1 MGIGPSWSRNGQ
13 GVTGE
18 SVLSGI
24 DSLFVA
30 WDPAE
35 KFRQLLQGG
44 AFALS
49 EGALCIAAI
58 GCPDMDYAVELD
70 RLDALAD
77 RCDRSSREKMLLSLF
92 GDLGFHG
99 NRGDYYDPRNSFL
112 NEVMR
117 RRTGI
122 PISLAVLT
130 IAIGE
135 RIGYQFEG
143 IGLPGHFMI
152 RDRNDPDVFID
163 VFAGGALLDA
173 RSCEKLFHQI
183 TGGDKG
189 FHPAYLAPVDYSSI
203 MERMLGNLRAIYAQS
218 KDYANLEWVLELRT
232 MCPSVP
238 AGEARELGMI
248 NMERGR
254 FDEAARRFERL
265 ALVAEDDDEE
275 QLQRLATLARARM
288 N

>member
-1 MGIGPSWSRNGQ
+1 M
-13 GVTGE
+13 
-18 SVLSGI
+18 
-24 DSLFVA
+24 A
-30 WDPAE
+30 WDPAA
-35 KFRQLLQGG
+35 KFRQLLQDEK
-44 AFALS
+44 FALH
-49 EGALCIAAI
+49 EGALCIAAH
-58 GCPDMDYAVELD
+58 GCPGMDFEAELD
-70 RLDALAD
+70 RLDALAG
-77 RCDRSSREKMLLSLF
+77 RCERSSREQMLLSLF

-135 RIGYQFEG
+135 RTGYEFEG
-143 IGLPGHFMI
+143 VGLPGHFMI
-152 RDRNDPDVFID
+152 RDRNEPDVFID

-173 RSCEKLFHQI
+173 QGCEEMFHQI

-189 FHPAYLAPVDYSSI
+189 FHPAYLAPVERSSI
-203 MERMLGNLRAIYAQS
+203 MERMLGNLRAIYAQN

-232 MCPSVP
+232 LCPSVP
-238 AGEARELGMI
+238 AGEAKQLGMI

-254 FDEAARRFERL
+254 FDEAARRFEQL
-265 ALVAEDDDEE
+265 AQVADDDDEE
-275 QLQRLATLARARM
+275 QLQRLAALARARM

>member
-1 MGIGPSWSRNGQ
+1 MDWEPGK
-13 GVTGE
+13 
-18 SVLSGI
+18 
-24 DSLFVA
+24 
-30 WDPAE
+30 
-35 KFRQLLQGG
+35 KFCQLLQDME
-44 AFALS
+44 FPLH
-49 EGALCIAAI
+49 EGALCIAAYA
-58 GCPDMDYAVELD
+58 CPEMDFDAELD

-77 RCDRSSREKMLLSLF
+77 RCDRASRDQMLHSLF
-92 GDLGFHG
+92 SELGFHG
-99 NRGDYYDPRNSFL
+99 NRVDYYDPRNSFL

-130 IAIGE
+130 IAIGGRTGHE
-135 RIGYQFEG
+135 FDG
-143 IGLPGHFMI
+143 IGLPGHFLI
-152 RDRNDPDVFID
+152 RDRNDPEVFID

-173 RSCEKLFHQI
+173 QGCEELYRQV
-183 TGGDKG
+183 TGRHKG
-189 FHPAYLAPVDYSSI
+189 FHPAYLAPVEHSSI

-238 AGEARELGMI
+238 AGEAKQLGMI

-254 FDEAARRFERL
+254 FDEAARRFEGL
-265 ALVAEDDDEE
+265 AQAAEGDDEE
-275 QLQRLATLARARM
+275 QLSRLAIQARARM

>member
-1 MGIGPSWSRNGQ
+1 M
-13 GVTGE
+13 
-18 SVLSGI
+18 
-24 DSLFVA
+24 VA
-30 WDPAE
+30 WDPAA
-35 KFRQLLQGG
+35 KFGQLLQDEE
-44 AFALS
+44 FALH
-49 EGALCIAAI
+49 EGALCIAAH
-58 GCPDMDYAVELD
+58 GCPDMDYAAEVD

-77 RCDRSSREKMLLSLF
+77 RCDRSSREQMLLSLF

-143 IGLPGHFMI
+143 VGLPGHFMI

-173 RSCEKLFHQI
+173 RSCEELFHQI
-183 TGGDKG
+183 TGRGKG
-189 FHPAYLAPVDYSSI
+189 FHPAFLAPVDHSSI

-232 MCPSVP
+232 MCPTVP
-238 AGEARELGMI
+238 VGEVKQLGMI
-248 NMERGR
+248 NLERGR
-254 FDEAARRFERL
+254 FDEAARRFEEMAR
-265 ALVAEDDDEE
+265 VAEDDDVE
-275 QLQRLATLARARM
+275 QLRRLAAMARARM

>member
-1 MGIGPSWSRNGQ
+1 MIVDW
-13 GVTGE
+13 E
-18 SVLSGI
+18 
-24 DSLFVA
+24 
-30 WDPAE
+30 PA
-35 KFRQLLQGG
+35 KRFSQLLENEE
-44 AFALS
+44 FALD
-49 EGALCIAAI
+49 EGALCIAAH
-58 GCPDMDYAVELD
+58 GCPGMDAEAEFK
-70 RLDALAD
+70 RLDVLAE
-77 RCDRSSREKMLLSLF
+77 RCDRSSREQMLLSLF

-99 NRGDYYDPRNSFL
+99 NRTEYYDPRNSFL
-112 NEVMR
+112 NEVVR

-130 IAIGE
+130 IAIGQ
-135 RIGYQFEG
+135 RTGYKFEG
-143 IGLPGHFMI
+143 IGLPGHFLI
-152 RDRNDPDVFID
+152 RDRNEPDAFFD

-173 RSCEKLFHQI
+173 QGCETLFHQL

-189 FHPAYLAPVDYSSI
+189 FHPAYLAPVDHPSI
-203 MERMLGNLRAIYAQS
+203 MERMLGNLRAIYAQN

-238 AGEARELGMI
+238 AGEAKQLGMI

-254 FDEAARRFERL
+254 FDEAARRFEQL
-265 ALVAEDDDEE
+265 AQVADDDDEE

>member
-1 MGIGPSWSRNGQ
+1 MGIGPSCSKNGQ
-13 GVTGE
+13 ALTSERVVVGV
-18 SVLSGI
+18 

-35 KFRQLLQGG
+35 KFGQLLQDEE
-44 AFALS
+44 FALH
-49 EGALCIAAI
+49 EGALCIAAH
-58 GCPDMDYAVELD
+58 GCPGMDFQAELD
-70 RLDALAD
+70 RLHALVD
-77 RCDRSSREKMLLSLF
+77 RCDRSTRDGMLHSLF
-92 GDLGFHG
+92 SELGFHG
-99 NRGDYYDPRNSFL
+99 NRADYYDPRNSFL
-112 NEVMR
+112 NEVIH

-130 IAIGE
+130 IAIGQLS
-135 RIGYQFEG
+135 GNDFDG
-143 IGLPGHFMI
+143 IGLPGHFLI
-152 RDRNDPDVFID
+152 RDRNETDVFID
-163 VFAGGALLDA
+163 VYAGGALLDA
-173 RSCEKLFHQI
+173 QGCEQLFHQI

-189 FHPAYLAPVDYSSI
+189 FHPAYLAPVDHSSI
-203 MERMLGNLRAIYAQS
+203 MERMLGNLRAIYAQN

-238 AGEARELGMI
+238 AGEAKQLGMI

-254 FDEAARRFERL
+254 FDQAARRFEQL
-265 ALVAEDDDEE
+265 AQVAEDDDED

>member
-1 MGIGPSWSRNGQ
+1 M
-13 GVTGE
+13 
-18 SVLSGI
+18 
-24 DSLFVA
+24 A

-35 KFRQLLQGG
+35 KFRQLLQDEE
-44 AFALS
+44 FALHQ
-49 EGALCIAAI
+49 GALCIAAY
-58 GCPDMDYAVELD
+58 GCPDMDFEAELD

-77 RCDRSSREKMLLSLF
+77 RCDRSSREQMLLSLF

-130 IAIGE
+130 IAVGK
-135 RIGYQFEG
+135 RTGYQFEG

-152 RDRNDPDVFID
+152 RDRNEPDVFVD

-173 RSCEKLFHQI
+173 QSCEELFHQI

-189 FHPAYLAPVDYSSI
+189 FHPAYLAPVDHSSI
-203 MERMLGNLRAIYAQS
+203 MERMLANLRAIYAQN

-238 AGEARELGMI
+238 AGEAKQLGMI

-254 FDEAARRFERL
+254 FDEAARRFEQL
-265 ALVAEDDDEE
+265 ALDAGDDDEE

>member
-1 MGIGPSWSRNGQ
+1 MGIGPSWSKNGQ
-13 GVTGE
+13 ADTSE
-18 SVLSGI
+18 SVVAEI
-24 DSLFVA
+24 DCLTVA

-35 KFRQLLQGG
+35 KFRRLLQDEE
-44 AFALS
+44 FALH
-49 EGALCIAAI
+49 EGALCIAAH
-58 GCPDMDYAVELD
+58 GCPDMDFGAELD

-77 RCDRSSREKMLLSLF
+77 RCDRTSREQMLLSLF

-135 RIGYQFEG
+135 RTGYQFEG
-143 IGLPGHFMI
+143 IGLPGHFVI
-152 RDRNDPDVFID
+152 RDRNEPDVFID
-163 VFAGGALLDA
+163 VFAGGARLDA
-173 RSCEKLFHQI
+173 RSCEELFHQI
-183 TGGDKG
+183 TGGNKG
-189 FHPAYLAPVDYSSI
+189 FHPAYLAPVGHSTV
-203 MERMLGNLRAIYAQS
+203 MERMLGNLRAIYAQN

-238 AGEARELGMI
+238 AGEAKQLGII

-254 FDEAARRFERL
+254 FDEAARRFEAL
-265 ALVAEDDDEE
+265 AQDSDDEE
-275 QLQRLATLARARM
+275 QLQRLAALARARM

>member
-1 MGIGPSWSRNGQ
+1 MGPSWSKNGHAD
-13 GVTGE
+13 TSE
-18 SVLSGI
+18 SVVAEI
-24 DSLFVA
+24 DCPAVA
-30 WDPAE
+30 WDPTE
-35 KFRQLLQGG
+35 KFGQLLQRQR
-44 AFALS
+44 FALQ
-49 EGALCIAAI
+49 EGALCIAAH
-58 GCPDMDYAVELD
+58 GCPEMDFEAEID
-70 RLDALAD
+70 RLNALAE
-77 RCDRSSREKMLLSLF
+77 RCDRSSREQMLLSLF

-99 NRGDYYDPRNSFL
+99 NRSDYYDPRNSFL

-130 IAIGE
+130 IAVGE
-135 RIGYQFEG
+135 RLGYEFEG

-152 RDRNDPDVFID
+152 RDRNEPGVFID

-173 RSCEKLFHQI
+173 GGCEELFHQT

-189 FHPAYLAPVDYSSI
+189 FHPAYLAAVDHSSI
-203 MERMLGNLRAIYAQS
+203 MERMLGNLRAIYAQK
-218 KDYANLEWVLELRT
+218 KDYANLEWVLKLRM

-238 AGEARELGMI
+238 AEEAKQLGII

-254 FDEAARRFERL
+254 FDEAARRFEEL
-265 ALVAEDDDEE
+265 ALVAEEDDTE
-275 QLQRLATLARARM
+275 QLERLAALARARM

>member
-13 GVTGE
+13 ADTSE
-18 SVLSGI
+18 SVVAEI
-24 DSLFVA
+24 DCLAVA

-35 KFRQLLQGG
+35 KFRQLLQDDE
-44 AFALS
+44 FALQ
-49 EGALCIAAI
+49 EGALCIAAH
-58 GCPDMDYAVELD
+58 GCPDMDLDAELD

-77 RCDRSSREKMLLSLF
+77 RCDRSTREQMLLSLF

-99 NRGDYYDPRNSFL
+99 NRTDYYDPRNSFL

-130 IAIGE
+130 IAVGG
-135 RIGYQFEG
+135 RLGYEYEG
-143 IGLPGHFMI
+143 IGLPGHFLI
-152 RDRNDPDVFID
+152 RDRSEPDTYID

-173 RSCEKLFHQI
+173 QGCEELFHQI
-183 TGGDKG
+183 TGTQTG
-189 FHPAYLAPVDYSSI
+189 FHPAFLAPVDDSSI
-203 MERMLGNLRAIYAQS
+203 LERMLGNLRAIYAQRQ
-218 KDYANLEWVLELRT
+218 DYANLEWVLELRT

-238 AGEARELGMI
+238 AGEAKQLGLI

-254 FDEAARRFERL
+254 FEEAAQRFEEL
-265 ALVAEDDDEE
+265 AQTAEADDEE
-275 QLQRLATLARARM
+275 QLRQLATRARARM

>member
-1 MGIGPSWSRNGQ
+1 MA
-13 GVTGE
+13 
-18 SVLSGI
+18 
-24 DSLFVA
+24 VA

-35 KFRQLLQGG
+35 KFGQLLLDDG
-44 AFALS
+44 FALH
-49 EGALCIAAI
+49 EGALCIAAH
-58 GCPDMDYAVELD
+58 GCPDMDFEAELD

-77 RCDRSSREKMLLSLF
+77 RCDRSSREQMLLSLF

-135 RIGYQFEG
+135 RTGYQFEG
-143 IGLPGHFMI
+143 IGLPGHFLL
-152 RDRNDPDVFID
+152 RDRNEPDVFVD
-163 VFAGGALLDA
+163 VFAGGALLD
-173 RSCEKLFHQI
+173 SQGCEEIFHQI
-183 TGGDKG
+183 TGGDQG
-189 FHPAYLAPVDYSSI
+189 FHPAFLAPVDHSSI
-203 MERMLGNLRAIYAQS
+203 MERMLGNLRAIYAQK

-232 MCPSVP
+232 MCPSAT
-238 AGEARELGMI
+238 AGEAKQLGMI

-254 FDEAARRFERL
+254 FKEAARRFEAL
-265 ALVAEDDDEE
+265 AQDSDDDEE

>member
-1 MGIGPSWSRNGQ
+1 
-13 GVTGE
+13 
-18 SVLSGI
+18 
-24 DSLFVA
+24 
-30 WDPAE
+30 
-35 KFRQLLQGG
+35 
-44 AFALS
+44 
-49 EGALCIAAI
+49 
-58 GCPDMDYAVELD
+58 MDYVAELNK
-70 RLDALAD
+70 LDALAD
-77 RCDRSSREKMLLSLF
+77 RCDRSSRDQMLLSIF

-135 RIGYQFEG
+135 RIGYEFEG
-143 IGLPGHFMI
+143 IALPGHFMI

-173 RSCEKLFHQI
+173 RSCEELFHQI
-183 TGGDKG
+183 TGGVKG
-189 FHPAYLAPVDYSSI
+189 FHPAYLAPVDHSSI
-203 MERMLGNLRAIYAQS
+203 MERMLGNLRAIYAQN

-238 AGEARELGMI
+238 AGEAKQLGMI

-254 FDEAARRFERL
+254 FDEAARRFEQL
-265 ALVAEDDDEE
+265 AKTAEDGDEE

>member
-1 MGIGPSWSRNGQ
+1 M
-13 GVTGE
+13 
-18 SVLSGI
+18 
-24 DSLFVA
+24 A

-49 EGALCIAAI
+49 EGALCIAAH
-58 GCPDMDYAVELD
+58 GCPDMDYAAEVN

-77 RCDRSSREKMLLSLF
+77 RCDRSSREQMLLSLF

-130 IAIGE
+130 IAVGE
-135 RIGYQFEG
+135 RIGYEFEG

-163 VFAGGALLDA
+163 VFAGGAILDA
-173 RSCEKLFHQI
+173 QGCEELFHQI

-203 MERMLGNLRAIYAQS
+203 MERMLGNLRAIYAQN

-238 AGEARELGMI
+238 AGEAKQLGMI

-254 FDEAARRFERL
+254 FDEAARRFEQL
-265 ALVAEDDDEE
+265 AQVAEDDDEE

>member
-1 MGIGPSWSRNGQ
+1 M
-13 GVTGE
+13 
-18 SVLSGI
+18 
-24 DSLFVA
+24 
-30 WDPAE
+30 
-35 KFRQLLQGG
+35 LQNEQ
-44 AFALS
+44 FALD
-49 EGALCIAAI
+49 EGALCIAAH
-58 GCPDMDYAVELD
+58 GCPDMDAEVELE
-70 RLDALAD
+70 RLDLLAE
-77 RCDRSSREKMLLSLF
+77 RCDRSSREQMLLSLF

-135 RIGYQFEG
+135 RTGYEFEG

-152 RDRNDPDVFID
+152 RDRSEPDVFID

-173 RSCEKLFHQI
+173 QSCEDLFHQFA
-183 TGGDKG
+183 GGDKG
-189 FHPAYLAPVDYSSI
+189 FHPAYLAPVDHSSI
-203 MERMLGNLRAIYAQS
+203 MERMLGNLRAIYAQN

-232 MCPSVP
+232 LCPSVP
-238 AGEARELGMI
+238 AGEAKHLGMI

-254 FDEAARRFERL
+254 FDEAARRFEQL
-265 ALVAEDDDEE
+265 AQVADDDDEE
-275 QLQRLATLARARM
+275 QLRRLATLARARM

>member
-1 MGIGPSWSRNGQ
+1 MGIGPSWFKNGQ
-13 GVTGE
+13 PDTSE
-18 SVLSGI
+18 SLIVRI
-24 DSLFVA
+24 DSLSVA

-35 KFRQLLQGG
+35 KFGQLLQDDE
-44 AFALS
+44 FALH
-49 EGALCIAAI
+49 EGALCIAAL
-58 GCPDMDYAVELD
+58 GCPDMDFDSELA

-77 RCDRSSREKMLLSLF
+77 RCDRSSRDRMLHSLF
-92 GDLGFHG
+92 SELGFHG
-99 NRGDYYDPRNSFL
+99 NRVDYYDPRNSFL

-122 PISLAVLT
+122 PISLSVLA
-130 IAIGE
+130 IAIGR
-135 RIGYQFEG
+135 RIGYRFEG
-143 IGLPGHFMI
+143 IGLPGHFLI
-152 RDRNDPDVFID
+152 RDRDEPDAFID

-173 RSCEKLFHQI
+173 QGCEELFHQI
-183 TGGDKG
+183 AGGDKG
-189 FHPAYLAPVDYSSI
+189 FHPAYLAPVDHSSI
-203 MERMLGNLRAIYAQS
+203 MERMLGNLRAIYAQN

-238 AGEARELGMI
+238 AGEAKQLGMI

-254 FDEAARRFERL
+254 FDEAARRFEEL
-265 ALVAEDDDEE
+265 AQVAENDDEE